1 MHCCGQNISAARC
14 GVTATSPAWSLP
26 STTGPYLARLNG
38 DKAVGKSIVLNWR
51 FTDTA
56 QNYVLNLKNSALTHM
71 NDAQAAAAD
80 ATLMLT
86 RVILDE
92 ITLQKR
98 TFPAAVQSA
107 QIMVPGKREKLG
119 ELLAMLD
126 AFPPRFPVVEPRP
139 AR

>member
-1 MHCCGQNISAARC
+1 MLC

-26 STTGPYLARLNG
+26 STTGPYGARLNG
-38 DKAVGKSIVLNWR
+38 DKAASKSIVLSWR
-51 FTDTA
+51 FTDTE
-56 QNYVLNLKNSALTHM
+56 QNYVLNLQNSALTHM

-92 ITLQKR
+92 ITLQKCI
-98 TFPAAVQSA
+98 FPAAVQSG

>member
-1 MHCCGQNISAARC
+1 MTRR
-14 GVTATSPAWSLP
+14 PPPL
-26 STTGPYLARLNG
+26 
-38 DKAVGKSIVLNWR
+38 
-51 FTDTA
+51 
-56 QNYVLNLKNSALTHM
+56 
-71 NDAQAAAAD
+71 

-92 ITLQKR
+92 ITLQNC

-126 AFPPRFPVVEPRP
+126 AFPSRFSVVEPRP